1 MNLAPPLATTHS
13 GQVETSIADT
23 ANVDKAIADT
33 VITEKLA
40 KPLRIAVLLGDA
52 VNLDSHSAQVLGTF
66 TERERVQICAA
77 DANQSTVHRPT
88 AHEPKEHE
96 PSVYEQR
103 SLTALLGQATT
114 AIEQGK
120 LVELKFNDGNLPQ
133 SLYLLDGL
141 RAAKLRLHAHA
152 FIAGFAAGNETTDVA
167 NAAVENAATVAN
179 AALAAA
185 KRSPAQTVQHQTIAN
200 TLNEAFV
207 ALRQG
212 VTALAARTQAPLK
225 GTTDIKQTNNTNHQA
240 GYWFSDQHQARV
252 LCLNLVAK
260 NIAATTSNPA
270 DTLLDSGQNICQ
282 SLVLTQGTQVIAPKA
297 LVDENRL
304 FVPISS
310 DSINEL
316 KAKLF
321 QLLSSLAIGAPHTS
335 SASHQL
341 TFWFE
346 RYDANAPLALVLM
359 AASSDDLKL
368 EAKAMLTALEN
379 DAIRHHG
386 QHFKTPAGS
395 CFTAK
400 PLGDAGLTFVYPGV
414 GTVYANMF
422 NNLHEYFPALYHQL
436 EREGDLSAM
445 LQSPQI
451 YAADVKTAAGMNLS
465 QQAISGVGASYL
477 FTKLLT
483 QVFNIKPK
491 IALGYSMG
499 EAAMWASLDVWQT
512 PHGMINAT
520 ENSDIFNHAIS
531 GELTAVRRA
540 WQLADDEAIVWN
552 SFVVRA
558 DSNEIKAL
566 LPEFP
571 RAYLAITQGDT
582 CVIAGCETSC
592 KALLAKLGKRGIA
605 ANRVTAMHTAPA
617 MLVHGQVQDFYTQAL
632 KPEALKPKA
641 LKAAAQDLPIR
652 FISAAQTAPVTVDSH
667 SIGRA
672 IADTFCSPLDFSA
685 LIHNATEQGARLF
698 VEVGADRQTSTLI
711 DKISHA
717 HASQSTANAATAAIA
732 CNAKGAD
739 AITSLL
745 KCLAQLISHRVPLS
759 LAPLIQPLSANAA
772 PLSSAVSPEG
782 EPQ

>member
-1 MNLAPPLATTHS
+1 MNLAHTLATLHS
-13 GQVETSIADT
+13 GQTETSIADT
-23 ANVDKAIADT
+23 AM
-33 VITEKLA
+33 TEKLA

-52 VNLDSHSAQVLGTF
+52 VNLDPHSAQVLGTF
-66 TERERVQICAA
+66 AERERVQICAA
-77 DANQSTVHRPT
+77 DANQSTD
-88 AHEPKEHE
+88 HE
-96 PSVYEQR
+96 PSVHEQR
-103 SLTALLGQATT
+103 SLTALLSQATT

-120 LVELKFNDGNLPQ
+120 LVELKFNNGNLPQ

-152 FIAGFAAGNETTDVA
+152 FIAGFAAGNETTGVA
-167 NAAVENAATVAN
+167 NAAAVAN
-179 AALAAA
+179 AALVAA
-185 KRSPAQTVQHQTIAN
+185 KRSPAQTVQHQLVAN

-225 GTTDIKQTNNTNHQA
+225 GTTDIKQTNDTNHQT

-252 LCLNLVAK
+252 LCLNLVTK
-260 NIAATTSNPA
+260 NLAATTSNPA
-270 DTLLDSGQNICQ
+270 DTLLDSGQDICQ

-304 FVPISS
+304 FVPISADNI
-310 DSINEL
+310 DSLIAQVLQLVNTLENGVGFHAEYL
-316 KAKLF
+316 K
-321 QLLSSLAIGAPHTS
+321 P
-335 SASHQL
+335 
-341 TFWFE
+341 WFE

-359 AASSDDLKL
+359 AASIDDLKL
-368 EAKAMLTALEN
+368 EAKAMLSALES
-379 DAIRHHG
+379 DAVRHHG

-451 YAADVKTAAGMNLS
+451 YAENIKTAASMSLS

-491 IALGYSMG
+491 MALGYSMG

-512 PHGMINAT
+512 PHAMINAT

-540 WQLADDEAIVWN
+540 WQLADNEAIVWN

-558 DSNEIKAL
+558 DSKEIKAL

-571 RAYLAITQGDT
+571 RAYLAIIQGDT

-617 MLVHGQVQDFYTQAL
+617 MLVHGQVQDFYTQAV

-641 LKAAAQDLPIR
+641 LEAAAHGSPIR

-685 LIHNATEQGARLF
+685 LIQNATKQGARLF

-717 HASQSTANAATAAIA
+717 HAGQSTANEATAAIA

-772 PLSSAVSPEG
+772 PLSSAVSPKG
-782 EPQ
+782 EPL

>member
-1 MNLAPPLATTHS
+1 MNLASPLATT
-13 GQVETSIADT
+13 
-23 ANVDKAIADT
+23 NN
-33 VITEKLA
+33 A

-52 VNLDSHSAQVLGTF
+52 LNLDSHSAQVLGRF
-66 TERERVQICAA
+66 AEHESVQICAL
-77 DANQSTVHRPT
+77 DATPSTTHGPT
-88 AHEPKEHE
+88 AHEP
-96 PSVYEQR
+96 SVHKQQ
-103 SLTALLGQATT
+103 SLTALLSQAVT
-114 AIEQGK
+114 ALEQGK
-120 LVELKFNDGNLPQ
+120 LVELRFNDGEQPQPLTQ

-141 RAAKLRLHAHA
+141 IAAKLRLHAHG
-152 FIAGFAAGNETTDVA
+152 FIAGFAAGNEATNGV
-167 NAAVENAATVAN
+167 NAAVAN
-179 AALAAA
+179 KALAAA
-185 KRSPAQTVQHQTIAN
+185 KRSPAQTVQHQLVAN
-200 TLNEAFV
+200 TLNEACI

-212 VTALAARTQAPLK
+212 VTALAARTQAPLYGK
-225 GTTDIKQTNNTNHQA
+225 EGENQQT

-252 LCLNLVAK
+252 LCLNFVAK
-260 NIAATTSNPA
+260 TSSQTDESRHLN
-270 DTLLDSGQNICQ
+270 Q
-282 SLVLTQGTQVIAPKA
+282 SIVLTQGSQVIAPKA

-304 FVPISS
+304 FVPISG
-310 DSINEL
+310 DNIDAL
-316 KAKLF
+316 IA
-321 QLLSSLAIGAPHTS
+321 QLLQLLQRVNTLENSTGTLENGADLH
-335 SASHQL
+335 ADFHAEQL
-341 TFWFE
+341 KTWFE

-359 AASSDDLKL
+359 AASIDDLKL
-368 EAKAMLTALEN
+368 EANAMLAALEN
-379 DAIRHHG
+379 DAVRHQG
-386 QHFKTPAGS
+386 QAFKTPAGS

-400 PLGDAGLTFVYPGV
+400 PLGDTGLTFVYPGV

-451 YAADVKTAAGMNLS
+451 YAADVKTAAGMSLS

-491 IALGYSMG
+491 MALGYSMG
-499 EAAMWASLDVWQT
+499 EAAMWASLNVWQT
-512 PHGMINAT
+512 PHAMINAT

-540 WQLADDEAIVWN
+540 WQLKDNEAIVWN

-558 DSNEIKAL
+558 DSHEIKAL
-566 LPEFP
+566 LPAFP

-592 KALLAKLGKRGIA
+592 KALLATLGKRGIA

-632 KPEALKPKA
+632 KPEVLKPKA
-641 LKAAAQDLPIR
+641 LEAAAHGSLIR
-652 FISAAQTAPVTVDSH
+652 FISAAQTAPVAVDSH

-685 LIHNATEQGARLF
+685 LIQNATEQGARLF

-711 DKISHA
+711 DKIGHA

-759 LAPLIQPLSANAA
+759 LAPLMLPLNANAA
-772 PLSSAVSPEG
+772 PLSSAVLPQG

>member
-1 MNLAPPLATTHS
+1 MNLAHTLATLHS
-13 GQVETSIADT
+13 GQTEMSIADT
-23 ANVDKAIADT
+23 ATADT
-33 VITEKLA
+33 AMTEKLA

-52 VNLDSHSAQVLGTF
+52 VNLDSHSAQVLETF
-66 TERERVQICAA
+66 AERERVQICAA
-77 DANQSTVHRPT
+77 DANQSTD
-88 AHEPKEHE
+88 HE
-96 PSVYEQR
+96 PSVHEQR
-103 SLTALLGQATT
+103 SLTALLSQATT

-120 LVELKFNDGNLPQ
+120 LVELIFNDGNLPQPLTQ

-152 FIAGFAAGNETTDVA
+152 FIAGFAAGNETTGVVNAGVA
-167 NAAVENAATVAN
+167 NAAAVAN

-185 KRSPAQTVQHQTIAN
+185 KRSPAQTVQHQLVAN

-212 VTALAARTQAPLK
+212 VTTLAARTQAPLH
-225 GTTDIKQTNNTNHQA
+225 GATDIKEANGTNHQA
-240 GYWFSDQHQARV
+240 GYWFSGQHQARV

-260 NIAATTSNPA
+260 NLAATRSNPA

-297 LVDENRL
+297 LVNENRL
-304 FVPISS
+304 FVPISG

-321 QLLSSLAIGAPHTS
+321 QLLSSIEISALNTS
-335 SASHQL
+335 FASHQL
-341 TFWFE
+341 AFWFE

-359 AASSDDLKL
+359 AASIDDLKL
-368 EAKAMLTALEN
+368 EVKAMLAALEN
-379 DAIRHHG
+379 DAVRHHG

-451 YAADVKTAAGMNLS
+451 YAADVKTAAGMSLS
-465 QQAISGVGASYL
+465 QQAISGVGTSYL

-491 IALGYSMG
+491 MALGYSMG
-499 EAAMWASLDVWQT
+499 EAAMWASLDVWHT
-512 PHGMINAT
+512 PHAMINAT

-540 WQLADDEAIVWN
+540 WQLADDESIVWN

-571 RAYLAITQGDT
+571 RTYLAIIQGDT
-582 CVIAGCETSC
+582 CVMAGCETSC

-632 KPEALKPKA
+632 KTEA
-641 LKAAAQDLPIR
+641 QTSPIR
-652 FISAAQTAPVTVDSH
+652 FISAAQTTPVTVDST

-685 LIHNATEQGARLF
+685 LIQNAIEQGARLF

-717 HASQSTANAATAAIA
+717 HAGQNSGQHQSSANAATAAIA

-772 PLSSAVSPEG
+772 PLSSAVSPKG
-782 EPQ
+782 EPL

>member
-1 MNLAPPLATTHS
+1 M
-13 GQVETSIADT
+13 
-23 ANVDKAIADT
+23 
-33 VITEKLA
+33 
-40 KPLRIAVLLGDA
+40 LLGDA

-66 TERERVQICAA
+66 AERERVQICAA
-77 DANQSTVHRPT
+77 DANQLTVHGPI
-88 AHEPKEHE
+88 AHEPK
-96 PSVYEQR
+96 VYEQR

-120 LVELKFNDGNLPQ
+120 LVELKFEDGNLPQ
-133 SLYLLDGL
+133 YLYLLDGL

-152 FIAGFAAGNETTDVA
+152 FIAGFAAGNGTTGVA
-167 NAAVENAATVAN
+167 NAAAIAN

-185 KRSPAQTVQHQTIAN
+185 KRSPAQTVQHQTVAN

-212 VTALAARTQAPLK
+212 VTALATRTQAPLK

-260 NIAATTSNPA
+260 TSHQA
-270 DTLLDSGQNICQ
+270 DESRNLSQ
-282 SLVLTQGTQVIAPKA
+282 SLVLTQGTQLAAPKA

-304 FVPISS
+304 FVPISG

-321 QLLSSLAIGAPHTS
+321 QLLSSPDIGAPEWS
-335 SASHQL
+335 FASHQL
-341 TFWFE
+341 AFWFE
-346 RYDANAPLALVLM
+346 RYNTNAPLALVLM

-386 QHFKTPAGS
+386 QPFKTPAGS

-400 PLGDAGLTFVYPGV
+400 PLEDAGLTFVYPGV

-451 YAADVKTAAGMNLS
+451 YAADVKTAAGMSLS

-491 IALGYSMG
+491 MALGYSMG

-592 KALLAKLGKRGIA
+592 KALLASLGKRGIA

-641 LKAAAQDLPIR
+641 LKAAAQDSSIR
-652 FISAAQTAPVTVDSH
+652 FISAAQTAPVIVDSH

-685 LIHNATEQGARLF
+685 LIQNATEQGARLF

>member
-1 MNLAPPLATTHS
+1 M
-13 GQVETSIADT
+13 
-23 ANVDKAIADT
+23 
-33 VITEKLA
+33 
-40 KPLRIAVLLGDA
+40 
-52 VNLDSHSAQVLGTF
+52 
-66 TERERVQICAA
+66 
-77 DANQSTVHRPT
+77 
-88 AHEPKEHE
+88 
-96 PSVYEQR
+96 
-103 SLTALLGQATT
+103 
-114 AIEQGK
+114 
-120 LVELKFNDGNLPQ
+120 
-133 SLYLLDGL
+133 
-141 RAAKLRLHAHA
+141 
-152 FIAGFAAGNETTDVA
+152 
-167 NAAVENAATVAN
+167 
-179 AALAAA
+179 
-185 KRSPAQTVQHQTIAN
+185 
-200 TLNEAFV
+200 
-207 ALRQG
+207 
-212 VTALAARTQAPLK
+212 
-225 GTTDIKQTNNTNHQA
+225 
-240 GYWFSDQHQARV
+240 
-252 LCLNLVAK
+252 
-260 NIAATTSNPA
+260 
-270 DTLLDSGQNICQ
+270 
-282 SLVLTQGTQVIAPKA
+282 
-297 LVDENRL
+297 
-304 FVPISS
+304 PISG

-321 QLLSSLAIGAPHTS
+321 QLLSSLDIGALDTS
-335 SASHQL
+335 FASHQL
-341 TFWFE
+341 AFLFE

-359 AASSDDLKL
+359 AASIDDLKL

-451 YAADVKTAAGMNLS
+451 YAENIKTAAGMSLS

-491 IALGYSMG
+491 MALGYSMG

-512 PHGMINAT
+512 PHAMINAT

-558 DSNEIKAL
+558 DSHEIKAL

-582 CVIAGCETSC
+582 CVIAGCEASC

-632 KPEALKPKA
+632 Q
-641 LKAAAQDLPIR
+641 AAAQDLPIR
-652 FISAAQTAPVTVDSH
+652 FISAAQTAPVIVDSH

-685 LIHNATEQGARLF
+685 LIQNATEQGARLF

-717 HASQSTANAATAAIA
+717 HAGQSTVNEATAAIA
-732 CNAKGAD
+732 CNPKGAD

-772 PLSSAVSPEG
+772 PLSSAVSPKG

>member
-23 ANVDKAIADT
+23 AIAD
-33 VITEKLA
+33 KSA

-66 TERERVQICAA
+66 AERERVQICAL
-77 DANQSTVHRPT
+77 DAAPSTTQEPT
-88 AHEPKEHE
+88 AHEPKVHE
-96 PSVYEQR
+96 PSMYEQR

-114 AIEQGK
+114 AIEQGQ
-120 LVELKFNDGNLPQ
+120 LVELKFEDGNLPQ
-133 SLYLLDGL
+133 YLYLLDGL

-152 FIAGFAAGNETTDVA
+152 FIAGFAAGNGTTGVA
-167 NAAVENAATVAN
+167 NAAAIAN

-185 KRSPAQTVQHQTIAN
+185 KRSPAQTVQHQTVAN

-260 NIAATTSNPA
+260 TSHQA
-270 DTLLDSGQNICQ
+270 DESRNLNQ
-282 SLVLTQGTQVIAPKA
+282 SLVLTQGTQLAAPKA

-304 FVPISS
+304 FVPISG
-310 DSINEL
+310 DSIDSLIAQILQIINTVENGAGTLENSTDFSAEYL
-316 KAKLF
+316 KAL
-321 QLLSSLAIGAPHTS
+321 
-335 SASHQL
+335 
-341 TFWFE
+341 FE
-346 RYDANAPLALVLM
+346 RYNANAPLALVLM

-379 DAIRHHG
+379 DAVCHHG

-451 YAADVKTAAGMNLS
+451 YAADVKTAAGMSLS

-491 IALGYSMG
+491 MALGYSMG

-552 SFVVRA
+552 SFVVR
-558 DSNEIKAL
+558 SGSHEIKAL

-592 KALLAKLGKRGIA
+592 KALLATLGKRGIA

-632 KPEALKPKA
+632 KPEALK
-641 LKAAAQDLPIR
+641 AAAQDLPIR
-652 FISAAQTAPVTVDSH
+652 FISAAQTAPVIVDSH

-685 LIHNATEQGARLF
+685 LIQNATEQGARLF

-745 KCLAQLISHRVPLS
+745 KCLAQLISHRVPMS

-772 PLSSAVSPEG
+772 HLSSAVSPEG

>member
-1 MNLAPPLATTHS
+1 M
-13 GQVETSIADT
+13 
-23 ANVDKAIADT
+23 
-33 VITEKLA
+33 TEKLA

-66 TERERVQICAA
+66 AERERVQICAL
-77 DANQSTVHRPT
+77 DANQSTVH
-88 AHEPKEHE
+88 E
-96 PSVYEQR
+96 PSVHEQR

-152 FIAGFAAGNETTDVA
+152 FIAGFAAGNETTGVA
-167 NAAVENAATVAN
+167 NAAAVAN
-179 AALAAA
+179 KALGAT
-185 KRSPAQTVQHQTIAN
+185 KRNPAQTVQHQLVAN

-212 VTALAARTQAPLK
+212 VTALAARTQAPLR
-225 GTTDIKQTNNTNHQA
+225 GATDIKEANGTNHQA

-260 NIAATTSNPA
+260 TSSHA
-270 DTLLDSGQNICQ
+270 DESRHLNQ
-282 SLVLTQGTQVIAPKA
+282 SIVLTQGTQVIAPKA

-304 FVPISS
+304 FVPISADNI
-310 DSINEL
+310 DSLIAQVLQLVNTLENGAGLHADFRAEQL
-316 KAKLF
+316 K
-321 QLLSSLAIGAPHTS
+321 P
-335 SASHQL
+335 
-341 TFWFE
+341 WFE

-359 AASSDDLKL
+359 AASIDDLKL
-368 EAKAMLTALEN
+368 EAKAMLSALEN
-379 DAIRHHG
+379 DAVRHHG

-451 YAADVKTAAGMNLS
+451 YAADVKNAAGMSLS

-491 IALGYSMG
+491 MALGYSMG

-512 PHGMINAT
+512 PHAMINAT

-540 WQLADDEAIVWN
+540 WQLKDNESIVWN

-592 KALLAKLGKRGIA
+592 KALLATLGKRGIA

-641 LKAAAQDLPIR
+641 LEAAAQDLPIR

-685 LIHNATEQGARLF
+685 LIQNATEQGARLF

-717 HASQSTANAATAAIA
+717 HAGQSTVHEATVAIA

-745 KCLAQLISHRVPLS
+745 KCFAQLISHRVPLS
-759 LAPLIQPLSANAA
+759 LAPLIKPLSANAA
-772 PLSSAVSPEG
+772 PLSSAVSPQG

>member
-1 MNLAPPLATTHS
+1 MNLAPPLATTHN
-13 GQVETSIADT
+13 GQAETSIAD
-23 ANVDKAIADT
+23 KS
-33 VITEKLA
+33 A

-77 DANQSTVHRPT
+77 NANQSSVH
-88 AHEPKEHE
+88 
-96 PSVYEQR
+96 EQS

-152 FIAGFAAGNETTDVA
+152 FIAGFAAGNETTD
-167 NAAVENAATVAN
+167 VENAATVAN

-260 NIAATTSNPA
+260 TSHQA
-270 DTLLDSGQNICQ
+270 DESRNLSQ
-282 SLVLTQGTQVIAPKA
+282 SLVLTQGTQLAAPKA

-304 FVPISS
+304 FVPISGDNI
-310 DSINEL
+310 DSLIAQILQIVNTVENGAGTLENSADFSAEYL
-316 KAKLF
+316 KAL
-321 QLLSSLAIGAPHTS
+321 
-335 SASHQL
+335 
-341 TFWFE
+341 FE
-346 RYDANAPLALVLM
+346 RYSANAPLALVLM
-359 AASSDDLKL
+359 AASIDDLKL
-368 EAKAMLTALEN
+368 EAKAMLAALEN
-379 DAIRHHG
+379 DAVRHHG

-400 PLGDAGLTFVYPGV
+400 PLGDVGLTFVYPGV

-422 NNLHEYFPALYHQL
+422 NNLHEYFPELYHQL

-491 IALGYSMG
+491 MALGYSMG

-512 PHGMINAT
+512 PHAMINAT

-540 WQLADDEAIVWN
+540 WQLADDEAIAWN

-558 DSNEIKAL
+558 DSHEIKAL

-592 KALLAKLGKRGIA
+592 KALLATLGKRGIA

-641 LKAAAQDLPIR
+641 LKAAAQDSPIR
-652 FISAAQTAPVTVDSH
+652 FISAAQTAPVIVDSH

-717 HASQSTANAATAAIA
+717 HAGQSTANAATVAIA

-759 LAPLIQPLSANAA
+759 LAPLIQPLSANKA

>member
-1 MNLAPPLATTHS
+1 MNLASPLATTNS
-13 GQVETSIADT
+13 
-23 ANVDKAIADT
+23 
-33 VITEKLA
+33 A

-52 VNLDSHSAQVLGTF
+52 VNLSPHSAQVLGTF
-66 TERERVQICAA
+66 AERESVQICAA
-77 DANQSTVHRPT
+77 NANQST
-88 AHEPKEHE
+88 AHEPTLHESTVHEPIVHE
-96 PSVYEQR
+96 PSVYEQS
-103 SLTALLGQATT
+103 SLTALLGQAIT

-152 FIAGFAAGNETTDVA
+152 FIAGFAAGNEATGGANAAVA
-167 NAAVENAATVAN
+167 NAAAIANTV
-179 AALAAA
+179 LAAA
-185 KRSPAQTVQHQTIAN
+185 KRSPAQTVQHQLVAN

-212 VTALAARTQAPLK
+212 VTALAARTQAPLH
-225 GTTDIKQTNNTNHQA
+225 GATDIKEANGTNHQA

-260 NIAATTSNPA
+260 TSNQA
-270 DTLLDSGQNICQ
+270 DESRNLNQ
-282 SLVLTQGTQVIAPKA
+282 SIVLTQGTKVIAPKA

-304 FVPISS
+304 FVPISG
-310 DSINEL
+310 DSIDSLIAQVLQLVNTLENGAGLHADFRAEQL
-316 KAKLF
+316 K
-321 QLLSSLAIGAPHTS
+321 P
-335 SASHQL
+335 
-341 TFWFE
+341 WFE
-346 RYDANAPLALVLM
+346 RYDANATLALVLM
-359 AASSDDLKL
+359 AASIDDLKL
-368 EAKAMLTALEN
+368 EAKAMLSALEN
-379 DAIRHHG
+379 DAVRHHG
-386 QHFKTPAGS
+386 QAFKTPAGS

-422 NNLHEYFPALYHQL
+422 NNLHEYFPTLYHQL

-451 YAADVKTAAGMNLS
+451 YAADVKTAAGMSLS

-491 IALGYSMG
+491 MALGYSMG

-512 PHGMINAT
+512 PHAMIKAT

-540 WQLADDEAIVWN
+540 WQLKDNESIVWN

-571 RAYLAITQGDT
+571 RAYLAIIQGDT

-617 MLVHGQVQDFYTQAL
+617 MLVHGQVQDFYTQAV

-641 LKAAAQDLPIR
+641 LEAAVQDLPIR

-685 LIHNATEQGARLF
+685 LIQNATEQGARLF

-717 HASQSTANAATAAIA
+717 HASQTTVNEATVAIA

-739 AITSLL
+739 AITCLL

-759 LAPLIQPLSANAA
+759 LAPLIKPLSANAA
-772 PLSSAVSPEG
+772 PLSSAVSPKG
-782 EPQ
+782 EPL

>member
-1 MNLAPPLATTHS
+1 MNLAPPLATTHN
-13 GQVETSIADT
+13 GQAETSIAD
-23 ANVDKAIADT
+23 KS
-33 VITEKLA
+33 A

-77 DANQSTVHRPT
+77 NADQSSVH
-88 AHEPKEHE
+88 
-96 PSVYEQR
+96 EQR

-120 LVELKFNDGNLPQ
+120 LVELTFNDGNLPQ

-152 FIAGFAAGNETTDVA
+152 FIAGFAAGNEVTGVA
-167 NAAVENAATVAN
+167 NTAVENAATVAN

-185 KRSPAQTVQHQTIAN
+185 KRSPAQTVQHQTVAN

-212 VTALAARTQAPLK
+212 VTALAARTQAPLH
-225 GTTDIKQTNNTNHQA
+225 GATDIKEANGTNHQT

-260 NIAATTSNPA
+260 TSHQA
-270 DTLLDSGQNICQ
+270 DESRNLNQ
-282 SLVLTQGTQVIAPKA
+282 SLVLTQGTQLAAPKA

-304 FVPISS
+304 FVPISG

-321 QLLSSLAIGAPHTS
+321 QLLSSLDIGALDTS
-335 SASHQL
+335 FASHQL
-341 TFWFE
+341 AFWFE

-359 AASSDDLKL
+359 AASIDDLKL
-368 EAKAMLTALEN
+368 EAKAMLAALEN

-451 YAADVKTAAGMNLS
+451 YAENIKTAAGMNLS

-491 IALGYSMG
+491 MALGYSMG

-512 PHGMINAT
+512 PHAMINAT

-540 WQLADDEAIVWN
+540 WQLADDEAIAWN

-558 DSNEIKAL
+558 DSHEIKAL

-582 CVIAGCETSC
+582 CVIAGCEASC
-592 KALLAKLGKRGIA
+592 KALLTKLGKRGIA

>member
-1 MNLAPPLATTHS
+1 M
-13 GQVETSIADT
+13 
-23 ANVDKAIADT
+23 
-33 VITEKLA
+33 
-40 KPLRIAVLLGDA
+40 LLGDA
-52 VNLDSHSAQVLGTF
+52 VNLDSHSAQILGTF
-66 TERERVQICAA
+66 AERERVQICAA
-77 DANQSTVHRPT
+77 DANQST
-88 AHEPKEHE
+88 AHEPTLHESKMHE
-96 PSVYEQR
+96 PSVHEPSVHEQR

-120 LVELKFNDGNLPQ
+120 LVELTFNDGNLPQ

-152 FIAGFAAGNETTDVA
+152 FIAGFAAGNETTDV
-167 NAAVENAATVAN
+167 ENAATVAN

-185 KRSPAQTVQHQTIAN
+185 KRSPAQTVQHQTVAN
-200 TLNEAFV
+200 TLNETFV

-225 GTTDIKQTNNTNHQA
+225 GTTGIKQTNDTNHQT

-260 NIAATTSNPA
+260 TSHQA
-270 DTLLDSGQNICQ
+270 DESRNLSQ
-282 SLVLTQGTQVIAPKA
+282 SLVLTQGTQLAAPKA

-304 FVPISS
+304 FVPISG
-310 DSINEL
+310 DSINKL

-321 QLLSSLAIGAPHTS
+321 QLLSSLDIGALDTS
-335 SASHQL
+335 FASHQL
-341 TFWFE
+341 AFLFE
-346 RYDANAPLALVLM
+346 RYNANAPLALVLM
-359 AASSDDLKL
+359 AASIDDLKL

-379 DAIRHHG
+379 DAVRHHG

-400 PLGDAGLTFVYPGV
+400 PLGDTGLTFVYPGV

-491 IALGYSMG
+491 MALGYSMG

-512 PHGMINAT
+512 PHAMINAT

-558 DSNEIKAL
+558 DSHEIKAL

-592 KALLAKLGKRGIA
+592 KALLTKLGKRGIA

-632 KPEALKPKA
+632 KPEALK
-641 LKAAAQDLPIR
+641 AAAQDSSIR
-652 FISAAQTAPVTVDSH
+652 FISAAQTAPVIVDSH
-667 SIGRA
+667 CIGRA

-685 LIHNATEQGARLF
+685 LIQNATEQGARLF

-739 AITSLL
+739 ATTSLL

-772 PLSSAVSPEG
+772 PLSSAVLPEG

>member
-1 MNLAPPLATTHS
+1 MNLASPLATTNS
-13 GQVETSIADT
+13 
-23 ANVDKAIADT
+23 
-33 VITEKLA
+33 A

-52 VNLDSHSAQVLGTF
+52 VNLSPHSAQVLGTF
-66 TERERVQICAA
+66 AERESVQICAA
-77 DANQSTVHRPT
+77 NANQST
-88 AHEPKEHE
+88 AHEPTLHESTVHEPIVHE
-96 PSVYEQR
+96 PSVYEQS
-103 SLTALLGQATT
+103 SLTALLGQAIT

-152 FIAGFAAGNETTDVA
+152 FIAGFAAGNEATGGANAAVA
-167 NAAVENAATVAN
+167 NAAAIAN
-179 AALAAA
+179 TALAAA
-185 KRSPAQTVQHQTIAN
+185 KRSPAQTVQHQLVAN

-212 VTALAARTQAPLK
+212 VTALAARTQAPLH
-225 GTTDIKQTNNTNHQA
+225 GATDIKEANGTNHQA

-260 NIAATTSNPA
+260 TSNQA
-270 DTLLDSGQNICQ
+270 DESRNLNQ
-282 SLVLTQGTQVIAPKA
+282 SIVLTQGTKVIAPKA

-304 FVPISS
+304 FVPISG
-310 DSINEL
+310 DSIDSLIAQVLQLVNTLENGAGLHADFRAEQL
-316 KAKLF
+316 K
-321 QLLSSLAIGAPHTS
+321 P
-335 SASHQL
+335 
-341 TFWFE
+341 WFE
-346 RYDANAPLALVLM
+346 RYDANATLALVLM
-359 AASSDDLKL
+359 AASIDDLKL
-368 EAKAMLTALEN
+368 EAKAMLSALEN
-379 DAIRHHG
+379 DAARHHG
-386 QHFKTPAGS
+386 QAFKTPAGS

-422 NNLHEYFPALYHQL
+422 NNLHEYFPTLYHQL

-451 YAADVKTAAGMNLS
+451 YAADVKTAAGMSLS

-491 IALGYSMG
+491 MALGYSMG

-512 PHGMINAT
+512 PHAMIKAT

-540 WQLADDEAIVWN
+540 WQLKDNESIVWN

-571 RAYLAITQGDT
+571 RAYLAIIQGDT

-617 MLVHGQVQDFYTQAL
+617 MLVHGQVQDFYTQAV

-641 LKAAAQDLPIR
+641 LEAAVQDLPIR

-685 LIHNATEQGARLF
+685 LIQNATEQGARLF

-717 HASQSTANAATAAIA
+717 HASQTTVNEATVAIA

-739 AITSLL
+739 AITCLL

-759 LAPLIQPLSANAA
+759 LAPLIKPLSANAA
-772 PLSSAVSPEG
+772 PLSSAVSPKG
-782 EPQ
+782 EPL

>member
-1 MNLAPPLATTHS
+1 MNLAHTLATLHS
-13 GQVETSIADT
+13 GQTETSIADT
-23 ANVDKAIADT
+23 AM
-33 VITEKLA
+33 TEKLA

-77 DANQSTVHRPT
+77 NANQLSV
-88 AHEPKEHE
+88 HE

-120 LVELKFNDGNLPQ
+120 LVELTFNDANLPQ

-152 FIAGFAAGNETTDVA
+152 FIAGFAAGNKVTGF
-167 NAAVENAATVAN
+167 ENAATVAN

-185 KRSPAQTVQHQTIAN
+185 KRSPAQTVQHQTVAN

-212 VTALAARTQAPLK
+212 VTALAARTQVPLK
-225 GTTDIKQTNNTNHQA
+225 GTTDIKQTNDTNHQT

-260 NIAATTSNPA
+260 TSHQA
-270 DTLLDSGQNICQ
+270 DESRNLSQ
-282 SLVLTQGTQVIAPKA
+282 SLVLTQGTQLAAPKA

-304 FVPISS
+304 FVPISG
-310 DSINEL
+310 DSIDSLIAQVLQLVNTLENSVGFRADFRAEQL
-316 KAKLF
+316 K
-321 QLLSSLAIGAPHTS
+321 P
-335 SASHQL
+335 
-341 TFWFE
+341 WFE

-359 AASSDDLKL
+359 AASIDDLKL
-368 EAKAMLTALEN
+368 EANAMLAALEN
-379 DAIRHHG
+379 HAVRHQG
-386 QHFKTPAGS
+386 QAFKTPAGS

-422 NNLHEYFPALYHQL
+422 NNLHEYFPTLYHQL

-451 YAADVKTAAGMNLS
+451 YAADVKTAAGMSLS

-491 IALGYSMG
+491 MALGYSMG

-512 PHGMINAT
+512 PHAMINAT

-540 WQLADDEAIVWN
+540 WQLADNESIVWN

-566 LPEFP
+566 LPEFH

-592 KALLAKLGKRGIA
+592 KALLATLGKRGIA

-632 KPEALKPKA
+632 KPEALQPKA

-685 LIHNATEQGARLF
+685 LIQNATEQGARLF

-772 PLSSAVSPEG
+772 PLSSAVLPEG
-782 EPQ
+782 EPL

>member
-1 MNLAPPLATTHS
+1 MNLAPPLATTHN
-13 GQVETSIADT
+13 GQAETSIAD
-23 ANVDKAIADT
+23 KS
-33 VITEKLA
+33 A

-77 DANQSTVHRPT
+77 NANQSSVH
-88 AHEPKEHE
+88 
-96 PSVYEQR
+96 EQS

-152 FIAGFAAGNETTDVA
+152 FIAGFAAGNETTDV
-167 NAAVENAATVAN
+167 EKAATVAN

-260 NIAATTSNPA
+260 TSHQA
-270 DTLLDSGQNICQ
+270 DESRNLSQ

-304 FVPISS
+304 FVPISG

-321 QLLSSLAIGAPHTS
+321 QLLSSLDIGALDTS
-335 SASHQL
+335 FASHQL
-341 TFWFE
+341 AFWFE

-359 AASSDDLKL
+359 AASIDDLKL

-379 DAIRHHG
+379 DAIHHHS

-422 NNLHEYFPALYHQL
+422 NNLHEYFPVLYHQL

-451 YAADVKTAAGMNLS
+451 YAADVKTAAGMSLS

-491 IALGYSMG
+491 MALGYSMG

-558 DSNEIKAL
+558 DSHEIKAL

-582 CVIAGCETSC
+582 CVIAGCEASC
-592 KALLAKLGKRGIA
+592 KALLATLGKRGIA

-641 LKAAAQDLPIR
+641 LKAAAQNLPIR

-672 IADTFCSPLDFSA
+672 IANTFCSPLDFSA

>member
-1 MNLAPPLATTHS
+1 MNLAHPLATTHN
-13 GQVETSIADT
+13 GQAETSIADT
-23 ANVDKAIADT
+23 ANADKS
-33 VITEKLA
+33 A

-52 VNLDSHSAQVLGTF
+52 VNLSPHSVQVLGTF

-77 DANQSTVHRPT
+77 DANQSTVHGPT
-88 AHEPKEHE
+88 AHEPKVHE
-96 PSVYEQR
+96 PSVNEQS

-152 FIAGFAAGNETTDVA
+152 FIAGFAAGNEVTGIA

-185 KRSPAQTVQHQTIAN
+185 KRSPAQTVQHQTVAN

-225 GTTDIKQTNNTNHQA
+225 GTTDIKQTNDTNQQT
-240 GYWFSDQHQARV
+240 GYWFSGQHQARV

-260 NIAATTSNPA
+260 TSHQA
-270 DTLLDSGQNICQ
+270 DESRNLNQ
-282 SLVLTQGTQVIAPKA
+282 SLVLTQGTQLAAPKA

-304 FVPISS
+304 FVPISG

-321 QLLSSLAIGAPHTS
+321 QLLSSLDIGALDTS
-335 SASHQL
+335 FASHQL
-341 TFWFE
+341 AFWFE

-368 EAKAMLTALEN
+368 EAKAMLTALES

-451 YAADVKTAAGMNLS
+451 YAADVKTAAGMSLS

-491 IALGYSMG
+491 MALGYSMG

-512 PHGMINAT
+512 PHAMINAT

-540 WQLADDEAIVWN
+540 WQLADNEAIVWN

-558 DSNEIKAL
+558 DSHEIKAL

-582 CVIAGCETSC
+582 CVIAGCEASC
-592 KALLAKLGKRGIA
+592 KALLATLGKRGIA

-641 LKAAAQDLPIR
+641 QDLPIR
-652 FISAAQTAPVTVDSH
+652 FISAAQTAPVIVDSH

-685 LIHNATEQGARLF
+685 LIQNATEQGARLF

-739 AITSLL
+739 AIISLL

-772 PLSSAVSPEG
+772 PLSSAVSPKG
-782 EPQ
+782 EPL

>member
-1 MNLAPPLATTHS
+1 MNLAHTLATTHS
-13 GQVETSIADT
+13 GPAETAIADT
-23 ANVDKAIADT
+23 AM
-33 VITEKLA
+33 TEKLA

-52 VNLDSHSAQVLGTF
+52 VNLDSHSAQILGTF
-66 TERERVQICAA
+66 AERERVQICAA
-77 DANQSTVHRPT
+77 DANQSTVHVPT
-88 AHEPKEHE
+88 AHEPRGHK
-96 PSVYEQR
+96 PSVHEQR
-103 SLTALLGQATT
+103 SLTALLSQATT

-152 FIAGFAAGNETTDVA
+152 FIAGFAAGNETTGVVNAGVA
-167 NAAVENAATVAN
+167 NAAAVAN
-179 AALAAA
+179 AALVAA
-185 KRSPAQTVQHQTIAN
+185 KRSPAQTVQHQLVAN

-225 GTTDIKQTNNTNHQA
+225 GTTDIKQTNDTNHQT

-260 NIAATTSNPA
+260 NLATTRSNPA
-270 DTLLDSGQNICQ
+270 DTLLDSGQDICQ

-304 FVPISS
+304 FVPISADNI
-310 DSINEL
+310 DSLIAQVLQLVNTLENGVGFHAEYL
-316 KAKLF
+316 K
-321 QLLSSLAIGAPHTS
+321 PC
-335 SASHQL
+335 
-341 TFWFE
+341 FE

-368 EAKAMLTALEN
+368 EAKAMLAALEN
-379 DAIRHHG
+379 DAVRHHG

-451 YAADVKTAAGMNLS
+451 YAENIKTAASMSLS

-483 QVFNIKPK
+483 QVFNINPK
-491 IALGYSMG
+491 MALGYSMG

-512 PHGMINAT
+512 PHAMINAT

-540 WQLADDEAIVWN
+540 WQLKDNESIVWN

-641 LKAAAQDLPIR
+641 LEAAAHGSPIR
-652 FISAAQTAPVTVDSH
+652 FISSAQTAPVTVDSH

-685 LIHNATEQGARLF
+685 LIQNATEQGARLF

-717 HASQSTANAATAAIA
+717 YAGQSTANEATVAIA

-772 PLSSAVSPEG
+772 PLSSAVSPKG
-782 EPQ
+782 EPL

>member
-1 MNLAPPLATTHS
+1 MNLAHTLATLHS
-13 GQVETSIADT
+13 GQTETSIADT
-23 ANVDKAIADT
+23 AM
-33 VITEKLA
+33 TEKLA

-52 VNLDSHSAQVLGTF
+52 VNLDSHSAQVLGRF

-77 DANQSTVHRPT
+77 DANQSTD
-88 AHEPKEHE
+88 HE
-96 PSVYEQR
+96 PSVYEQS

-141 RAAKLRLHAHA
+141 TAAKLRLHAHA
-152 FIAGFAAGNETTDVA
+152 FIAGFAAGNETTGVVNAGVA
-167 NAAVENAATVAN
+167 NAGAVAN

-185 KRSPAQTVQHQTIAN
+185 KRSPAQTVQHQTVAN

-212 VTALAARTQAPLK
+212 VTALAARTQAPLH
-225 GTTDIKQTNNTNHQA
+225 GATDIKEANGTNHQA

-252 LCLNLVAK
+252 LCLNLVTK
-260 NIAATTSNPA
+260 NLAATRSNPA
-270 DTLLDSGQNICQ
+270 DTLLDSGQDIYQ

-297 LVDENRL
+297 LVDENQL
-304 FVPISS
+304 FVPISADNI
-310 DSINEL
+310 DSLI
-316 KAKLF
+316 AQVF
-321 QLLSSLAIGAPHTS
+321 QLLQRVNTLGNGAGTLENGAGLH
-335 SASHQL
+335 ADFRAEQL
-341 TFWFE
+341 KPWFE
-346 RYDANAPLALVLM
+346 RYDANATLALVLM
-359 AASSDDLKL
+359 AASIDDLKL
-368 EAKAMLTALEN
+368 EAKAMLTALES
-379 DAIRHHG
+379 DAVRHHG

-422 NNLHEYFPALYHQL
+422 NNLHEYFPTLYHQL

-445 LQSPQI
+445 LQSPLI

-491 IALGYSMG
+491 MALGYSMG

-512 PHGMINAT
+512 PHAMINAT

-540 WQLADDEAIVWN
+540 WQLADNESIVWN

-566 LPEFP
+566 LPEFH

-592 KALLAKLGKRGIA
+592 KALLATLGKRGIA

-617 MLVHGQVQDFYTQAL
+617 MLVHGQVQDFYTQAV
-632 KPEALKPKA
+632 KPEALE
-641 LKAAAQDLPIR
+641 AAAQDSSIR

-685 LIHNATEQGARLF
+685 LIQNATEQGARLF

-717 HASQSTANAATAAIA
+717 HAGQSTANEATVAIA

-739 AITSLL
+739 AITCLL

-759 LAPLIQPLSANAA
+759 LTPLIQPLSANKA
-772 PLSSAVSPEG
+772 PLSSAVSPQG

>member
-1 MNLAPPLATTHS
+1 MNLAHPLATTHS
-13 GQVETSIADT
+13 GQTETSIADT
-23 ANVDKAIADT
+23 AM
-33 VITEKLA
+33 TEKLA

-52 VNLDSHSAQVLGTF
+52 VNLDSHSAQVLETF
-66 TERERVQICAA
+66 AERERVQICAA
-77 DANQSTVHRPT
+77 DANQSTVHVPT
-88 AHEPKEHE
+88 AHEPRGHK
-96 PSVYEQR
+96 PSVHEQR

-120 LVELKFNDGNLPQ
+120 LVELKFNDGEQAQPFTQ

-152 FIAGFAAGNETTDVA
+152 FIAGFAAGNEATSGENATVA
-167 NAAVENAATVAN
+167 NTEAVANTAAVAN

-185 KRSPAQTVQHQTIAN
+185 KRNPAQTVQHQLIAN

-212 VTALAARTQAPLK
+212 VTALAARTQAPLYGK
-225 GTTDIKQTNNTNHQA
+225 EGENQQT

-260 NIAATTSNPA
+260 TSSQTDESRHLN
-270 DTLLDSGQNICQ
+270 Q
-282 SLVLTQGTQVIAPKA
+282 SIVLTQGSQVIVPKA
-297 LVDENRL
+297 LVDKNRL
-304 FVPISS
+304 FVPISD
-310 DSINEL
+310 DSIYEL

-321 QLLSSLAIGAPHTS
+321 QLLSSLEIGALNTS
-335 SASHQL
+335 FASHQL
-341 TFWFE
+341 AFWFE

-359 AASSDDLKL
+359 AASIDDLKL

-379 DAIRHHG
+379 DAVRHHG

-422 NNLHEYFPALYHQL
+422 NNLHEYFPTLYHQL

-451 YAADVKTAAGMNLS
+451 YAADVKTAAGMSLS

-491 IALGYSMG
+491 MALGYSMG

-512 PHGMINAT
+512 PHAMINAT

-540 WQLADDEAIVWN
+540 WQLADNEAIVWN

-558 DSNEIKAL
+558 DSHEIKAL

-592 KALLAKLGKRGIA
+592 KALLATLGKRGIA

-617 MLVHGQVQDFYTQAL
+617 MLVHGQVQDFYTQAV
-632 KPEALKPKA
+632 KPEALE
-641 LKAAAQDLPIR
+641 AAAQDSPIR

-685 LIHNATEQGARLF
+685 LIQNATEQGARLF

-717 HASQSTANAATAAIA
+717 HAGQSTVNEATAAIA

-759 LAPLIQPLSANAA
+759 LASLMQPLSANAA
-772 PLSSAVSPEG
+772 PLSSAVSPKG
-782 EPQ
+782 EPL

>member
-1 MNLAPPLATTHS
+1 MNLAHPLATTHN
-13 GQVETSIADT
+13 GQAETSIADT
-23 ANVDKAIADT
+23 ANADKS
-33 VITEKLA
+33 A

-52 VNLDSHSAQVLGTF
+52 VNLSPHSVQVLGTF

-77 DANQSTVHRPT
+77 DANQSTVHGPT
-88 AHEPKEHE
+88 AHEPKVHE
-96 PSVYEQR
+96 PSVNEQS

-152 FIAGFAAGNETTDVA
+152 FIAGFAAGNEVTGVA

-185 KRSPAQTVQHQTIAN
+185 KRSPAQTVQHQLVAN

-225 GTTDIKQTNNTNHQA
+225 GTTDIKQTNDTNQQT
-240 GYWFSDQHQARV
+240 GYWFSGQHQARV

-260 NIAATTSNPA
+260 TSHQA
-270 DTLLDSGQNICQ
+270 DESRNLNQ
-282 SLVLTQGTQVIAPKA
+282 SLVLTQGTQLAAPKA

-304 FVPISS
+304 FVPISADNI
-310 DSINEL
+310 DSLIAQVLQLVNTLENSVGFHAEYL
-316 KAKLF
+316 K
-321 QLLSSLAIGAPHTS
+321 P
-335 SASHQL
+335 
-341 TFWFE
+341 WFE
-346 RYDANAPLALVLM
+346 RYDTNAPLALVLM

-368 EAKAMLTALEN
+368 EAKAMLTALES

-414 GTVYANMF
+414 GTVYAQMF

-491 IALGYSMG
+491 MALGYSMG

-540 WQLADDEAIVWN
+540 WQLADNEAIVWN

-558 DSNEIKAL
+558 DSHEIKAL

-582 CVIAGCETSC
+582 CVIAGCEASC

-632 KPEALKPKA
+632 KPEA

-759 LAPLIQPLSANAA
+759 LTPLIQPLSANAA
-772 PLSSAVSPEG
+772 PLSSAVLPEG

>member
-1 MNLAPPLATTHS
+1 MNLASPLATTNS
-13 GQVETSIADT
+13 
-23 ANVDKAIADT
+23 
-33 VITEKLA
+33 A

-52 VNLDSHSAQVLGTF
+52 VNLSPHSAQVLGTF
-66 TERERVQICAA
+66 AERESVQICAA
-77 DANQSTVHRPT
+77 NANQST
-88 AHEPKEHE
+88 AHEPTLHESTVHEPIVHE
-96 PSVYEQR
+96 PSVYEQS
-103 SLTALLGQATT
+103 SLTALLGQAIT

-152 FIAGFAAGNETTDVA
+152 FIAGFAAGNEATGGANAAVA
-167 NAAVENAATVAN
+167 NAAAIAN
-179 AALAAA
+179 TALAAA
-185 KRSPAQTVQHQTIAN
+185 KRSPAQTVQHQLVAN

-212 VTALAARTQAPLK
+212 VTALAARTQAPLH
-225 GTTDIKQTNNTNHQA
+225 GATDIKEANGTNHQA

-260 NIAATTSNPA
+260 TSNQA
-270 DTLLDSGQNICQ
+270 DESRNLNQ
-282 SLVLTQGTQVIAPKA
+282 SIVLTQGTKVIAPKA

-304 FVPISS
+304 FVPISG
-310 DSINEL
+310 DSIDSLIAQVLQLVNTLENGAGLHADFRAEQL
-316 KAKLF
+316 K
-321 QLLSSLAIGAPHTS
+321 P
-335 SASHQL
+335 
-341 TFWFE
+341 WFE
-346 RYDANAPLALVLM
+346 RYDANATLALVLM
-359 AASSDDLKL
+359 AASIDDLKL
-368 EAKAMLTALEN
+368 EAKAMLSALEN
-379 DAIRHHG
+379 DAVRHHG
-386 QHFKTPAGS
+386 QAFKTPAGS

-451 YAADVKTAAGMNLS
+451 YAADVKTAAGMSLS

-491 IALGYSMG
+491 MALGYSMG

-512 PHGMINAT
+512 PHAMIKAT

-540 WQLADDEAIVWN
+540 WQLKDNESIVWN

-571 RAYLAITQGDT
+571 RAYLAIIQGDT

-617 MLVHGQVQDFYTQAL
+617 MLVHGQVQDFYTQAV

-641 LKAAAQDLPIR
+641 LEAAVQDLPIR

-685 LIHNATEQGARLF
+685 LIQNATEQGARLF

-717 HASQSTANAATAAIA
+717 HASQTTVNEATVAIA

-739 AITSLL
+739 AITCLL

-759 LAPLIQPLSANAA
+759 LAPLIEPLSTNAA
-772 PLSSAVSPEG
+772 PLSSAVSPQG

>member
-1 MNLAPPLATTHS
+1 VNLASPLATTNS
-13 GQVETSIADT
+13 
-23 ANVDKAIADT
+23 
-33 VITEKLA
+33 A

-52 VNLDSHSAQVLGTF
+52 LNLDSHSAQVLGTF
-66 TERERVQICAA
+66 AERERVQICAA
-77 DANQSTVHRPT
+77 DANQSTD
-88 AHEPKEHE
+88 HE
-96 PSVYEQR
+96 PSVHEQR
-103 SLTALLGQATT
+103 SLTALLSQATT
-114 AIEQGK
+114 AIEQSK
-120 LVELKFNDGNLPQ
+120 LVELKFNNGNLPQ

-152 FIAGFAAGNETTDVA
+152 FIAGFAAGNEARGDA
-167 NAAVENAATVAN
+167 NAAVAN

-185 KRSPAQTVQHQTIAN
+185 KRNPAQTVQHKLVAN

-212 VTALAARTQAPLK
+212 VTALAARTQAPLH
-225 GTTDIKQTNNTNHQA
+225 GATDIKAANGTNHQA

-260 NIAATTSNPA
+260 TSNQV
-270 DTLLDSGQNICQ
+270 DESRHLSQ
-282 SLVLTQGTQVIAPKA
+282 SIVLTQGTQVIAPKA

-304 FVPISS
+304 FVPISG
-310 DSINEL
+310 DSIDSLIAQVLQLVNTLENSVGLHADFRAEQL
-316 KAKLF
+316 K
-321 QLLSSLAIGAPHTS
+321 P
-335 SASHQL
+335 
-341 TFWFE
+341 WFE

-359 AASSDDLKL
+359 AASIDDLKL
-368 EAKAMLTALEN
+368 EANAMLAALEN
-379 DAIRHHG
+379 HAVRHQG
-386 QHFKTPAGS
+386 QAFKTPAGS

-445 LQSPQI
+445 LQSPLI

-491 IALGYSMG
+491 MALGYSMG

-512 PHGMINAT
+512 PHAMINST

-540 WQLADDEAIVWN
+540 WQLKDNESIVWN
-552 SFVVRA
+552 SFVVRT
-558 DSNEIKAL
+558 DSKEIKAL

-571 RAYLAITQGDT
+571 RAYLAIIQGDT

-641 LKAAAQDLPIR
+641 LEAAAQDLPIR

-685 LIHNATEQGARLF
+685 LIQNATEQGARLF

-717 HASQSTANAATAAIA
+717 HAGQSTVNEATVAIA

-759 LAPLIQPLSANAA
+759 LAPLMQPLSANAA
-772 PLSSAVSPEG
+772 PLSSAVSPKG

>member
-1 MNLAPPLATTHS
+1 M
-13 GQVETSIADT
+13 
-23 ANVDKAIADT
+23 
-33 VITEKLA
+33 
-40 KPLRIAVLLGDA
+40 LLGDA

-120 LVELKFNDGNLPQ
+120 LVELKFEDGNLPQ

-152 FIAGFAAGNETTDVA
+152 FIAGFAAGNEVTDVA
-167 NAAVENAATVAN
+167 NAATVASK
-179 AALAAA
+179 ALAAA
-185 KRSPAQTVQHQTIAN
+185 KRSPAQTVQHQTVAN

-212 VTALAARTQAPLK
+212 VTALAARTQAPLH
-225 GTTDIKQTNNTNHQA
+225 GATDIKQTNNTNHQA

-260 NIAATTSNPA
+260 TSHQA
-270 DTLLDSGQNICQ
+270 DESRNLSQ
-282 SLVLTQGTQVIAPKA
+282 SLVLTQGTQLAAPKA

-304 FVPISS
+304 FVPISG

-321 QLLSSLAIGAPHTS
+321 QLLNSLDIGAPDTS
-335 SASHQL
+335 FASHQL
-341 TFWFE
+341 AFWFE

-359 AASSDDLKL
+359 AASIDDLKL

-491 IALGYSMG
+491 MALGYSMG

-558 DSNEIKAL
+558 DSHEIKAL

-582 CVIAGCETSC
+582 CVIAGCEASC

-652 FISAAQTAPVTVDSH
+652 FISAAQTAPVIVDSN

-685 LIHNATEQGARLF
+685 LIQNATEQGARLF

-739 AITSLL
+739 AIISLL

-759 LAPLIQPLSANAA
+759 LTPLIQSLSANKT
-772 PLSSAVSPEG
+772 PLSSEVSPEG

>member
-1 MNLAPPLATTHS
+1 MNLAPPLATTHN
-13 GQVETSIADT
+13 GQAETSIAD
-23 ANVDKAIADT
+23 KAIAD
-33 VITEKLA
+33 KSA

-77 DANQSTVHRPT
+77 NANQLSV
-88 AHEPKEHE
+88 HE
-96 PSVYEQR
+96 PSVYEQS

-120 LVELKFNDGNLPQ
+120 LVELKFNDGNLPQPLTQ

-152 FIAGFAAGNETTDVA
+152 FIAGFAAGNETTGVA
-167 NAAVENAATVAN
+167 NAAAVAN

-185 KRSPAQTVQHQTIAN
+185 KRNPAQTVQHQTVAN

-225 GTTDIKQTNNTNHQA
+225 GTTDIKQTNDTNHQT

-260 NIAATTSNPA
+260 TSHQA
-270 DTLLDSGQNICQ
+270 DESRNLSQ
-282 SLVLTQGTQVIAPKA
+282 SLVLTQGTQLTAPKT

-304 FVPISS
+304 FIPISGG
-310 DSINEL
+310 SINEL

-321 QLLSSLAIGAPHTS
+321 QLLSSLDIGAPDTS
-335 SASHQL
+335 FALHQL
-341 TFWFE
+341 AFWFE
-346 RYDANAPLALVLM
+346 RYDTNAPLALVLM
-359 AASSDDLKL
+359 AASIDDLRL

-379 DAIRHHG
+379 DAVRHHG

-451 YAADVKTAAGMNLS
+451 YAADVKTAASMSLS

-491 IALGYSMG
+491 MALGYSMG

-512 PHGMINAT
+512 PHAMINAT

-540 WQLADDEAIVWN
+540 WQLKDNESIVWN
-552 SFVVRA
+552 SFVARA
-558 DSNEIKAL
+558 DSKEIKAL

-571 RAYLAITQGDT
+571 RAYLAIIQGDT

-617 MLVHGQVQDFYTQAL
+617 LLVHGQVQDFYAQAV
-632 KPEALKPKA
+632 KPEALQ
-641 LKAAAQDLPIR
+641 AAAQDLPIR

-672 IADTFCSPLDFSA
+672 IADTFCSPLNFSA
-685 LIHNATEQGARLF
+685 LIQNATEQGARLF

-711 DKISHA
+711 DKIGHA
-717 HASQSTANAATAAIA
+717 HAGQSTGHHQSTVNEATVAIA

-759 LAPLIQPLSANAA
+759 LAPLMQPLSANAA
-772 PLSSAVSPEG
+772 PLSSAVSPKG

>member
-1 MNLAPPLATTHS
+1 MNLAHTLATLHS
-13 GQVETSIADT
+13 GQTETSIADT
-23 ANVDKAIADT
+23 A
-33 VITEKLA
+33 ITEKLA

-66 TERERVQICAA
+66 TERERVQISAT
-77 DANQSTVHRPT
+77 DANQSTVH
-88 AHEPKEHE
+88 
-96 PSVYEQR
+96 EQR

-152 FIAGFAAGNETTDVA
+152 FIAGFAAGNDTTGVA
-167 NAAVENAATVAN
+167 NAAAVASK
-179 AALAAA
+179 ALAAA
-185 KRSPAQTVQHQTIAN
+185 KRSPAQTVQHQTVAN

-260 NIAATTSNPA
+260 TSHQA
-270 DTLLDSGQNICQ
+270 DESRNLNQ
-282 SLVLTQGTQVIAPKA
+282 SLVLTQGTQLVTPKA

-321 QLLSSLAIGAPHTS
+321 QLLSSLDIGAPDTS
-335 SASHQL
+335 FALHQL
-341 TFWFE
+341 AFWFE
-346 RYDANAPLALVLM
+346 RYDTNAPLALVLM

-368 EAKAMLTALEN
+368 EAKAMLTALES

-414 GTVYANMF
+414 GTVYAQMF

-491 IALGYSMG
+491 MALGYSMG

-540 WQLADDEAIVWN
+540 WQLADNEAIVWN

-558 DSNEIKAL
+558 DSHEIKAL

-632 KPEALKPKA
+632 KPEALK
-641 LKAAAQDLPIR
+641 AAAQDSPIR
-652 FISAAQTAPVTVDSH
+652 FISAAQTAPVTVDSN

-685 LIHNATEQGARLF
+685 LIQNATEQGARLF

-739 AITSLL
+739 AITNLL

-759 LAPLIQPLSANAA
+759 LTPLIQSLSANKT
-772 PLSSAVSPEG
+772 PLSSEVSPEG

>member
-88 AHEPKEHE
+88 AHEPKVHE
-96 PSVYEQR
+96 PSVHEQR

-120 LVELKFNDGNLPQ
+120 LVELKFEDGNLPQ

-152 FIAGFAAGNETTDVA
+152 FIAGFAAGNEVTDVA
-167 NAAVENAATVAN
+167 NAATVASK
-179 AALAAA
+179 ALAAA
-185 KRSPAQTVQHQTIAN
+185 KRSPAKTVQHQTVAN

-225 GTTDIKQTNNTNHQA
+225 GTTGIKQTNDTNHQT

-260 NIAATTSNPA
+260 TSHQA
-270 DTLLDSGQNICQ
+270 DESRNLSQ
-282 SLVLTQGTQVIAPKA
+282 SLVLTQGTQLAAPKA

-304 FVPISS
+304 FVPIGG

-321 QLLSSLAIGAPHTS
+321 QLLSSLDIGALDTS
-335 SASHQL
+335 FASHQL
-341 TFWFE
+341 AFLFE
-346 RYDANAPLALVLM
+346 RYNANAPLALVLM
-359 AASSDDLKL
+359 AASIDDLKL

-379 DAIRHHG
+379 DAVRHHG

-400 PLGDAGLTFVYPGV
+400 PLGDTGLTFVYPGV

-451 YAADVKTAAGMNLS
+451 YAANVKTAAGMNLS

-491 IALGYSMG
+491 MALGYSMG

-512 PHGMINAT
+512 PHAMINAT

-558 DSNEIKAL
+558 DSHEIKAL

-592 KALLAKLGKRGIA
+592 KALLTTLGKRGIA

-641 LKAAAQDLPIR
+641 LKAAAQDSSIR
-652 FISAAQTAPVTVDSH
+652 FISAAQTAPVIVDSH

-685 LIHNATEQGARLF
+685 LIQNATEQGARLF

-772 PLSSAVSPEG
+772 PLSSAVLPEG
-782 EPQ
+782 EPL

>member
-1 MNLAPPLATTHS
+1 MNLAHPLATTHS
-13 GQVETSIADT
+13 GQAETSIADT
-23 ANVDKAIADT
+23 ANADKS
-33 VITEKLA
+33 A

-66 TERERVQICAA
+66 AERERVQICAA
-77 DANQSTVHRPT
+77 NANQSSVH
-88 AHEPKEHE
+88 
-96 PSVYEQR
+96 EQR

-114 AIEQGK
+114 AIEQGQ
-120 LVELKFNDGNLPQ
+120 LVELKFNDANQPQ

-152 FIAGFAAGNETTDVA
+152 FIAGFAAGNEVTGVA
-167 NAAVENAATVAN
+167 NTAVENAATVAN

-185 KRSPAQTVQHQTIAN
+185 KRSPAQTVQHQTVAN

-260 NIAATTSNPA
+260 TSHQA
-270 DTLLDSGQNICQ
+270 DESRNLNQ
-282 SLVLTQGTQVIAPKA
+282 SLVLTQGTQLAAPKA

-304 FVPISS
+304 FVPISG

-321 QLLSSLAIGAPHTS
+321 QLLSSLDIGALDTS
-335 SASHQL
+335 FASHQL
-341 TFWFE
+341 AFWFE

-368 EAKAMLTALEN
+368 EAKAILTALEN
-379 DAIRHHG
+379 DAVRHHG
-386 QHFKTPAGS
+386 QPFKTPAGS

-451 YAADVKTAAGMNLS
+451 YAADVKTAAGMSLS

-491 IALGYSMG
+491 MALGYSMG

-512 PHGMINAT
+512 PHAMINAT

-540 WQLADDEAIVWN
+540 WQLADNEAIVWN

-558 DSNEIKAL
+558 DSHEIKAL

-582 CVIAGCETSC
+582 CVIAGCEASC

-617 MLVHGQVQDFYTQAL
+617 LLVHGQVQDFYTQAL
-632 KPEALKPKA
+632 KPEALEPEA
-641 LKAAAQDLPIR
+641 LKAAAQDSSIR
-652 FISAAQTAPVTVDSH
+652 FISAAQTAPVIVDSH

-685 LIHNATEQGARLF
+685 LIQNATEQGARLF

-772 PLSSAVSPEG
+772 PLSSAVLPEG

>member
-1 MNLAPPLATTHS
+1 MNLAPPLATPHS
-13 GQVETSIADT
+13 GQVETSIAD
-23 ANVDKAIADT
+23 KAIAD
-33 VITEKLA
+33 KSA

-52 VNLDSHSAQVLGTF
+52 VNLDSHSAQILGTF
-66 TERERVQICAA
+66 AERERVQICAA
-77 DANQSTVHRPT
+77 DANQST
-88 AHEPKEHE
+88 AHEPTLHESKMHE
-96 PSVYEQR
+96 PSVHEQR

-120 LVELKFNDGNLPQ
+120 LVELTFNDGNLPQ

-152 FIAGFAAGNETTDVA
+152 FIAGFAAGNETTDV
-167 NAAVENAATVAN
+167 ENAATVAN

-185 KRSPAQTVQHQTIAN
+185 KRSPAQTVQHQTVAN

-225 GTTDIKQTNNTNHQA
+225 GTTGIKQTNDTNHQT

-260 NIAATTSNPA
+260 TSHQA
-270 DTLLDSGQNICQ
+270 DESRNLSQ
-282 SLVLTQGTQVIAPKA
+282 SLVLTQGTQLAAPKA

-304 FVPISS
+304 FVPISG

-321 QLLSSLAIGAPHTS
+321 QLLSSLDIGALDTS
-335 SASHQL
+335 FASHQL
-341 TFWFE
+341 AFLFE

-359 AASSDDLKL
+359 AASIDDLKL

-379 DAIRHHG
+379 DAIHHHS

-451 YAADVKTAAGMNLS
+451 YAADVKTAAGMSLS

-491 IALGYSMG
+491 MALGYSMG

-558 DSNEIKAL
+558 DSHEIKAL

-582 CVIAGCETSC
+582 CVIAGCEASC
-592 KALLAKLGKRGIA
+592 KALLATLGKRGIA

-641 LKAAAQDLPIR
+641 LKAAAQNLPIR

-667 SIGRA
+667 SIGHA
-672 IADTFCSPLDFSA
+672 IANTFCSPLDFSA

-772 PLSSAVSPEG
+772 PLSSAVLPEG
-782 EPQ
+782 EPL

>member
-1 MNLAPPLATTHS
+1 MNLAPPLATTHN
-13 GQVETSIADT
+13 GQAETSIAD
-23 ANVDKAIADT
+23 KS
-33 VITEKLA
+33 A

-77 DANQSTVHRPT
+77 NADQSSVH
-88 AHEPKEHE
+88 
-96 PSVYEQR
+96 EQR

-152 FIAGFAAGNETTDVA
+152 FIAGFAAGNETTDV
-167 NAAVENAATVAN
+167 ENAATVAN

-212 VTALAARTQAPLK
+212 VTAIAARTQAPLK

-270 DTLLDSGQNICQ
+270 DTLRDSGQNICQ

-321 QLLSSLAIGAPHTS
+321 QLLSSLDIGAPDTS
-335 SASHQL
+335 FALHQL
-341 TFWFE
+341 AFWFE

-368 EAKAMLTALEN
+368 EAKAMLTALES

-491 IALGYSMG
+491 MALGYSMG

-512 PHGMINAT
+512 PHAMINAT

-540 WQLADDEAIVWN
+540 WQLADNEAIVWN

-558 DSNEIKAL
+558 DSHEIKAL

-582 CVIAGCETSC
+582 CVIAGCEASC

-652 FISAAQTAPVTVDSH
+652 FISAAQTAPVIVDSN

-717 HASQSTANAATAAIA
+717 HAGQSTANAATAAIA

-739 AITSLL
+739 AIISLL

-772 PLSSAVSPEG
+772 PLSSEVSPEG

>member
-1 MNLAPPLATTHS
+1 MNLAHTLATLHS
-13 GQVETSIADT
+13 GQTETSIADT
-23 ANVDKAIADT
+23 AM
-33 VITEKLA
+33 TEKLA

-52 VNLDSHSAQVLGTF
+52 VNLDSHSAQVLETF
-66 TERERVQICAA
+66 AERERVQICAA
-77 DANQSTVHRPT
+77 DANQST
-88 AHEPKEHE
+88 AHEPTLHESTVHEPIVHE
-96 PSVYEQR
+96 PSVYEQS

-120 LVELKFNDGNLPQ
+120 LVELKFNDGNLPQPLTQ

-152 FIAGFAAGNETTDVA
+152 FIAGFAAGNETTGVA
-167 NAAVENAATVAN
+167 NAAAVAN

-185 KRSPAQTVQHQTIAN
+185 KRNPAQTVQHQTVAN

-225 GTTDIKQTNNTNHQA
+225 GTTDIKQTNDTNHQT

-260 NIAATTSNPA
+260 NLAATRSNPA
-270 DTLLDSGQNICQ
+270 DTLLDSGQDICQ
-282 SLVLTQGTQVIAPKA
+282 SLVLTQGTQLAAPKA

-304 FVPISS
+304 FVPISGDNS
-310 DSINEL
+310 DSLIAQVLQLVNSLENGAGLHADFRAEQL
-316 KAKLF
+316 K
-321 QLLSSLAIGAPHTS
+321 P
-335 SASHQL
+335 
-341 TFWFE
+341 WFE

-359 AASSDDLKL
+359 AASIDDLKL
-368 EAKAMLTALEN
+368 EANAMLAALEN
-379 DAIRHHG
+379 DAVRHHG
-386 QHFKTPAGS
+386 QPFKTPAGS

-491 IALGYSMG
+491 MALGYSMG

-512 PHGMINAT
+512 PHAMINAT

-540 WQLADDEAIVWN
+540 WQLADNEAIVWN

-558 DSNEIKAL
+558 DSHEIKAL

-592 KALLAKLGKRGIA
+592 KALLATLGKRGIA

-632 KPEALKPKA
+632 KPKA
-641 LKAAAQDLPIR
+641 LKAAAQDSSIR
-652 FISAAQTAPVTVDSH
+652 FISAAQTAPVAVDSH

-685 LIHNATEQGARLF
+685 LIQNATEQGARLF

-759 LAPLIQPLSANAA
+759 LAPLIQPLSANKA
-772 PLSSAVSPEG
+772 PLSSAVSPKG
-782 EPQ
+782 EPL

>member
-1 MNLAPPLATTHS
+1 MNLAHPLATTHS
-13 GQVETSIADT
+13 GQAETSIADT
-23 ANVDKAIADT
+23 ANADKS
-33 VITEKLA
+33 A

-52 VNLDSHSAQVLGTF
+52 VNLDSHSAQILGTF
-66 TERERVQICAA
+66 AERERVQICAA
-77 DANQSTVHRPT
+77 DANQST
-88 AHEPKEHE
+88 AHEPTLHESKMHE
-96 PSVYEQR
+96 PSVHEPSVHEQR

-120 LVELKFNDGNLPQ
+120 LVELTFNDGNLPQ

-152 FIAGFAAGNETTDVA
+152 FIAGFAAGNETTDV
-167 NAAVENAATVAN
+167 ENAATVAN

-185 KRSPAQTVQHQTIAN
+185 KRSPAQTVQHQTVAN
-200 TLNEAFV
+200 TLNETFV

-225 GTTDIKQTNNTNHQA
+225 GTTGIKQTNDTNHQT

-260 NIAATTSNPA
+260 TSHQA
-270 DTLLDSGQNICQ
+270 DESRNLSQ
-282 SLVLTQGTQVIAPKA
+282 SLVLTQGTQLAAPKA

-304 FVPISS
+304 FVPISG
-310 DSINEL
+310 DSINKL

-321 QLLSSLAIGAPHTS
+321 QLLGSLDIGALDTS
-335 SASHQL
+335 FASHQL
-341 TFWFE
+341 AFLFE
-346 RYDANAPLALVLM
+346 RYNANAPLALVLM
-359 AASSDDLKL
+359 AASIDDLKL

-379 DAIRHHG
+379 DAVRHHG

-400 PLGDAGLTFVYPGV
+400 PLGDTGLTFVYPGV

-491 IALGYSMG
+491 MALGYSMG

-617 MLVHGQVQDFYTQAL
+617 LLVHWQVQDFYTQAL
-632 KPEALKPKA
+632 KPEALEPEA
-641 LKAAAQDLPIR
+641 LKAAAQDSSIR
-652 FISAAQTAPVTVDSH
+652 FISAAQTAPVIVDSH

-685 LIHNATEQGARLF
+685 LIQNATEQGARLF

-759 LAPLIQPLSANAA
+759 LAPLIQPLSANKA
-772 PLSSAVSPEG
+772 PLSSAVSPKG
-782 EPQ
+782 EPL

>member
-1 MNLAPPLATTHS
+1 M
-13 GQVETSIADT
+13 
-23 ANVDKAIADT
+23 
-33 VITEKLA
+33 
-40 KPLRIAVLLGDA
+40 RIAVLLGDA
-52 VNLDSHSAQVLGTF
+52 LNLDSHSAQVLGSF
-66 TERERVQICAA
+66 AEHESVQICAVDA
-77 DANQSTVHRPT
+77 DLSPT
-88 AHEPKEHE
+88 HEPIVHK
-96 PSVYEQR
+96 QQ
-103 SLTALLGQATT
+103 SLTALLSQAVT
-114 AIEQGK
+114 ALEQGK

-141 RAAKLRLHAHA
+141 RAAKLRLHAHG
-152 FIAGFAAGNETTDVA
+152 FIAGFAAGNGATGDVNTAVA
-167 NAAVENAATVAN
+167 NAAAVAIK
-179 AALAAA
+179 ALAAA
-185 KRSPAQTVQHQTIAN
+185 KRSPAQTVQHQLVAN
-200 TLNEAFV
+200 TLNEAFL

-212 VTALAARTQAPLK
+212 VTALAARTQAPLYGK
-225 GTTDIKQTNNTNHQA
+225 EGENQQT

-260 NIAATTSNPA
+260 TSSQTDESRHLN
-270 DTLLDSGQNICQ
+270 Q
-282 SLVLTQGTQVIAPKA
+282 SIVLTQGSQVIVPKA
-297 LVDENRL
+297 LVDKNRL
-304 FVPISS
+304 FVPISA
-310 DSINEL
+310 DNIDAL
-316 KAKLF
+316 IA
-321 QLLSSLAIGAPHTS
+321 QLLQLLQRVNTLENSTGTLENGAGLH
-335 SASHQL
+335 ADFRAEQL
-341 TFWFE
+341 KPWFE

-359 AASSDDLKL
+359 AASIDDLKL
-368 EAKAMLTALEN
+368 EANAMLAALEN
-379 DAIRHHG
+379 DAVRHQG
-386 QHFKTPAGS
+386 QAFKTPAGS

-400 PLGDAGLTFVYPGV
+400 PLGNAGLTFVYPGV

-422 NNLHEYFPALYHQL
+422 NNLHEYFPTLYHQL

-451 YAADVKTAAGMNLS
+451 YAADVKTAADMSLS

-491 IALGYSMG
+491 MALGYSMG

-512 PHGMINAT
+512 PHAMINAT

-540 WQLADDEAIVWN
+540 WQLKDNEAIVWN
-552 SFVVRA
+552 SFVVR
-558 DSNEIKAL
+558 SGSHEIKAL
-566 LPEFP
+566 LPAFP
-571 RAYLAITQGDT
+571 RAYLAIIQGDT

-592 KALLAKLGKRGIA
+592 KALLATLGKRGIA

-632 KPEALKPKA
+632 KAEA
-641 LKAAAQDLPIR
+641 LKAAAQDSPIR
-652 FISAAQTAPVTVDSH
+652 FISAAQTAPVAVDSH

-685 LIHNATEQGARLF
+685 LIQNATEQGARLF

-711 DKISHA
+711 DKIGHA

-759 LAPLIQPLSANAA
+759 LAPLMPPFSANAA
-772 PLSSAVSPEG
+772 PLSSAVSPQG

>member
-1 MNLAPPLATTHS
+1 MNLANPLATTNR
-13 GQVETSIADT
+13 GQADSSIK
-23 ANVDKAIADT
+23 DKAIAD
-33 VITEKLA
+33 KSA

-52 VNLDSHSAQVLGTF
+52 LNLDSHSAQVLGTF
-66 TERERVQICAA
+66 AERERVQICAA
-77 DANQSTVHRPT
+77 DANQSTD
-88 AHEPKEHE
+88 HE
-96 PSVYEQR
+96 PSVHEQR
-103 SLTALLGQATT
+103 SLTALLSQATT
-114 AIEQGK
+114 AIEQSK
-120 LVELKFNDGNLPQ
+120 LVELKFNNGNLPQPLTQ

-141 RAAKLRLHAHA
+141 TAAKLRLHAHA
-152 FIAGFAAGNETTDVA
+152 FIAGFAAGNEARGDA
-167 NAAVENAATVAN
+167 NAAVAN

-185 KRSPAQTVQHQTIAN
+185 KRNPAQTVQHKLVAN

-212 VTALAARTQAPLK
+212 VTALAARTQAPLH
-225 GTTDIKQTNNTNHQA
+225 GATDIKEANGTNHQA

-260 NIAATTSNPA
+260 TSNQ
-270 DTLLDSGQNICQ
+270 TGESRNLSQ
-282 SLVLTQGTQVIAPKA
+282 SIVLTQGTQVIAPKA

-304 FVPISS
+304 FVPISG
-310 DSINEL
+310 DSIDSLIAQVLQLVNTLENSVGFQAEYL
-316 KAKLF
+316 KA
-321 QLLSSLAIGAPHTS
+321 
-335 SASHQL
+335 
-341 TFWFE
+341 WFE
-346 RYDANAPLALVLM
+346 HYDANAPLALVLM
-359 AASSDDLKL
+359 AASIDDLKL

-379 DAIRHHG
+379 DAVRHHG

-451 YAADVKTAAGMNLS
+451 YAADVKTAAGMSLS

-483 QVFNIKPK
+483 QVFNINPK
-491 IALGYSMG
+491 MALGYSMG

-512 PHGMINAT
+512 PHAMINAT

-540 WQLADDEAIVWN
+540 WQLKDNESIVWN

-558 DSNEIKAL
+558 DSKEIKAL

-571 RAYLAITQGDT
+571 RAYLAIIQGDT

-641 LKAAAQDLPIR
+641 LEAAAQDLPIR

-672 IADTFCSPLDFSA
+672 IADTFCSPLDFSV
-685 LIHNATEQGARLF
+685 LIQNATEQGARLF

-717 HASQSTANAATAAIA
+717 HAGQSTVNEATAAIA

-759 LAPLIQPLSANAA
+759 LAPLIKPLSANAA
-772 PLSSAVSPEG
+772 PLSSAVSPKG
-782 EPQ
+782 EPL

>member
-1 MNLAPPLATTHS
+1 MNLAHTLATLHS
-13 GQVETSIADT
+13 SQTETSIADT
-23 ANVDKAIADT
+23 AM
-33 VITEKLA
+33 TEKLA

-66 TERERVQICAA
+66 AERERVQICAA
-77 DANQSTVHRPT
+77 DANQST
-88 AHEPKEHE
+88 AHE
-96 PSVYEQR
+96 PSVHEQS
-103 SLTALLGQATT
+103 SLTALLSQATT

-152 FIAGFAAGNETTDVA
+152 FIAGFAAGNETTGVVNAGVA
-167 NAAVENAATVAN
+167 NAAAVAN
-179 AALAAA
+179 AALVAA
-185 KRSPAQTVQHQTIAN
+185 KRSPAQTVQHQLVAN

-225 GTTDIKQTNNTNHQA
+225 GTTDIKQTNDTNHQT

-260 NIAATTSNPA
+260 NLAATRSNPA
-270 DTLLDSGQNICQ
+270 DTLLDSGQDICQ

-304 FVPISS
+304 FVPISA
-310 DSINEL
+310 DNINSLIAQVLQLVNTLENGVGFHAEYL
-316 KAKLF
+316 K
-321 QLLSSLAIGAPHTS
+321 P
-335 SASHQL
+335 
-341 TFWFE
+341 WFE

-359 AASSDDLKL
+359 AASIDDLKL
-368 EAKAMLTALEN
+368 EAKAMLSALES
-379 DAIRHHG
+379 DAVRHHG

-451 YAADVKTAAGMNLS
+451 YAADVKTAAGMSLS

-491 IALGYSMG
+491 MALGYSMG

-512 PHGMINAT
+512 PHAMINAT

-540 WQLADDEAIVWN
+540 WQLKDNESIVWN
-552 SFVVRA
+552 SFVVRSG
-558 DSNEIKAL
+558 SNEIKAL

-571 RAYLAITQGDT
+571 RAYLAIIQGDT
-582 CVIAGCETSC
+582 CVIAGCEASC

-632 KPEALKPKA
+632 KPEALNPEALKPEA
-641 LKAAAQDLPIR
+641 LKAAAQDSPIR
-652 FISAAQTAPVTVDSH
+652 FISAAQTAPVTLDST

-672 IADTFCSPLDFSA
+672 IADTFCSQLDFSA
-685 LIHNATEQGARLF
+685 LIQNATEQGARLF

-717 HASQSTANAATAAIA
+717 HAGQSTENATTAAIA

-759 LAPLIQPLSANAA
+759 LAPLIQPLSTNAA
-772 PLSSAVSPEG
+772 PLSSAVSPKG
-782 EPQ
+782 EPL

>member
-120 LVELKFNDGNLPQ
+120 LVELKFEDGNLPQ

-152 FIAGFAAGNETTDVA
+152 FIAGFAAGNEVTDVA
-167 NAAVENAATVAN
+167 NAATVASK
-179 AALAAA
+179 ALAAA
-185 KRSPAQTVQHQTIAN
+185 KRSPAKTVQHQTVAN

-225 GTTDIKQTNNTNHQA
+225 GTTGIKQTNDTNHQT

-260 NIAATTSNPA
+260 TSHQA
-270 DTLLDSGQNICQ
+270 DESRNLSQ
-282 SLVLTQGTQVIAPKA
+282 SLVLTQGTQLAAPKA

-304 FVPISS
+304 FVPISG

-321 QLLSSLAIGAPHTS
+321 QLLSSLDIGALDTS
-335 SASHQL
+335 FASHQL
-341 TFWFE
+341 AFLFE

-451 YAADVKTAAGMNLS
+451 YAANVKTAAGMSLS

-491 IALGYSMG
+491 MALGYSMG

-512 PHGMINAT
+512 PHAMINAT

-540 WQLADDEAIVWN
+540 WQLADNEAIVWN

-558 DSNEIKAL
+558 DSHEIKAL

-582 CVIAGCETSC
+582 CVIAGCEASC
-592 KALLAKLGKRGIA
+592 KALLATLGKRGIA

-641 LKAAAQDLPIR
+641 QDLPIR
-652 FISAAQTAPVTVDSH
+652 FISAAQTAPVIVDSH

-685 LIHNATEQGARLF
+685 LIQNATEQGARLF

-772 PLSSAVSPEG
+772 PLSSAVLPEG

>member
-1 MNLAPPLATTHS
+1 MNLATPLATTHN
-13 GQVETSIADT
+13 GQAETSIADT

-96 PSVYEQR
+96 PSVHEQR

-120 LVELKFNDGNLPQ
+120 LVELKFNDGNRPL

-152 FIAGFAAGNETTDVA
+152 FIAGFAAGNETTGVT
-167 NAAVENAATVAN
+167 NVAVENAATVAN

-185 KRSPAQTVQHQTIAN
+185 KRSPAQTVQHQTVAN

-212 VTALAARTQAPLK
+212 LTALAARTQAPLK
-225 GTTDIKQTNNTNHQA
+225 GTTGIKQTNNTNHQA

-260 NIAATTSNPA
+260 TSHQA
-270 DTLLDSGQNICQ
+270 DESRNLSQ
-282 SLVLTQGTQVIAPKA
+282 SLVLTQGTQLAAPKA

-304 FVPISS
+304 FVPISGDNI
-310 DSINEL
+310 DSLIAQVLQLVNTLENSVGFHAEYL
-316 KAKLF
+316 KA
-321 QLLSSLAIGAPHTS
+321 
-335 SASHQL
+335 
-341 TFWFE
+341 WFE
-346 RYDANAPLALVLM
+346 HYDANAPLALVLM
-359 AASSDDLKL
+359 AASIDDLKL
-368 EAKAMLTALEN
+368 EAKAMLAALEN
-379 DAIRHHG
+379 DAVRHHG

-451 YAADVKTAAGMNLS
+451 YAADVNTAAGMNLS

-491 IALGYSMG
+491 MALGYSMG

-512 PHGMINAT
+512 PHAMINAT

-540 WQLADDEAIVWN
+540 WQLADNEAIVWN

-558 DSNEIKAL
+558 DSHEIKAL

-641 LKAAAQDLPIR
+641 LEAAAHGSPIR
-652 FISAAQTAPVTVDSH
+652 FISAAQTAPVIVDSH

-685 LIHNATEQGARLF
+685 LIQNATEQGARLF

-772 PLSSAVSPEG
+772 PLSSAVSPKG
-782 EPQ
+782 EPL